1 MLFKRSTILI
11 IDSDLSSVFW
21 LGQLLD
27 AAGCESLP
35 AKSLTDAKS
44 LLAEL
49 RICVDL
55 LIVRFTMPGAAAFA
69 ESLRWSQGHL
79 KTIGLLEENE
89 EISERDPRMDA
100 WLQKPFFADDVSKF
114 DYLDLIGW
122 VLVKNI
128 VVRPVLP
135 ATTFSLC

>member
-1 MLFKRSTILI
+1 MPLKRSTILI
-11 IDSDLSSVFW
+11 IDSDLGSAFW

-44 LLAEL
+44 LLAGMK
-49 RICVDL
+49 ISVDL
-55 LIVRFTMPGAAAFA
+55 LIVRFPMPGAAAFA

-79 KTIGLLEENE
+79 KTIGLLEDNE

-100 WLQKPFFADDVSKF
+100 WLQKPFLTDDASKF

-135 ATTFSLC
+135 APTISLC